1 MKKLE
6 GGNVMGG
13 AYSNDGSKTLGNC
26 YNHGKDKPDTFKDNH
41 RSKSGKRL
49 TKSMGNGRPY

>member
-49 TKSMGNGRPY
+49 TKSMGN